1 MIMDYFLLPA
11 SPVLSLVVF
20 ALLVI
25 VAETILGEGR
35 GKTFKLFLALLGP
48 VCAVLAVSFIHQNF
62 GELGLGTTLPSE
74 APTWLAEFSKTYH
87 LDQLSLSFF
96 IAISFFALLSLVFV
110 ESFASDFSEKSELFS
125 LMLFVAAGMMLLVS
139 AHSLLMVFMGLEL
152 MSLPTYILVGMRKND
167 LRSSEAAL
175 KYFLYGSFA
184 TVLLV
189 LAIAL
194 LYGSFGTLQIS
205 QITGI
210 LKSQLQTGAS
220 GPSVALL
227 CSLGLLLVSIGF
239 KVGLAPFHHWVPDT
253 YQGAPTPITG
263 FMGSAIKLAGFGLA
277 LRIFGE
283 MLAPLVIQYRDLLGA
298 VAILTM
304 FVGNLAA
311 LRQNDLKRLFAYSSI
326 SHAGYLFLGIAALG
340 TEKSSFA
347 PIHYYLIVYGLM
359 FLGAFGILA
368 LVESHR
374 KSLDINRLNGLGFE
388 KPLLGF
394 CLLVFVLSAAGI
406 PPTAGFIAKYFI
418 FLEVA
423 AQGKMVWVVLGVL
436 SSLVGVYYYLRV
448 IAHLYMKSPL
458 SPEVAISNTSKAALM
473 GIVACVLG
481 VIYLSLRPSIFGF

>member
-1 MIMDYFLLPA
+1 MDCFLLPA
-11 SPVLSLVVF
+11 SPVLSLVGF

-25 VAETILGEGR
+25 LAETLLGEAR
-35 GKTFKLFLALLGP
+35 GKTLKLFLALLGP
-48 VCAVLAVSFIHQNF
+48 VFAVVAVSLLHQNM
-62 GELGLGTTLPSE
+62 GGLGGGLALPAE
-74 APTWLAEFSKTYH
+74 APTWLTEFSKSYH
-87 LDQLSLSFF
+87 LDELSLGLFV
-96 IAISFFALLSLVFV
+96 AISFFALLSIVFV
-110 ESFASDFSEKSELFS
+110 ESFIPDFSEKSEIFT

-210 LKSQLQTGAS
+210 LKSQLQTGVSA
-220 GPSVALL
+220 PSVALV

-239 KVGLAPFHHWVPDT
+239 KVGLAPFHLWVPDT

-277 LRIFGE
+277 LRVFGE
-283 MLAPLVIQYRDLLGA
+283 MLSPLMIQYRNLMGA
-298 VAILTM
+298 AAILTM
-304 FVGNLAA
+304 FVGNFAA

-326 SHAGYLFLGIAALG
+326 SHAGYLFLGIAALSN
-340 TEKSSFA
+340 EKSSFG
-347 PIHYYLIVYGLM
+347 PVHYYLIVYGLM
-359 FLGAFGILA
+359 FLGTFGILS
-368 LVESHR
+368 LVETHR

-406 PPTAGFIAKYFI
+406 PPLAGFMAKYFI
-418 FLEVA
+418 FLEAA
-423 AQGKMVWVVLGVL
+423 AQGKLIWVVLGVL

-458 SPEVAISNTSKAALM
+458 SPEVAIENTNRAALM

-481 VIYLSLRPSIFGF
+481 VIYFSLRPSVFGF